1 MLRLTNAADP
11 MWSAAFAFSSCEVIC
26 PLTIGTHTVVPSWRV
41 GSRDDG
47 RVDIA
52 RPTSRLI
59 VASVTALL
67 AIIVNAAIGSAAA
80 KPKSPTKTTPKTT
93 PKSPTK
99 TTPKAATAKP
109 TLAQSKAVKKPLAG
123 RSTTT
128 IRRNTPAKSGVATAV
143 LGATV
148 LPTVSTAPTTTQP
161 TASVAP
167 TPTTTTTP
175 TTPPTTTLPVTTTTS
190 AVASFEVIALNVR
203 GEALAGATAT
213 FSVVIAQRG
222 EPVPVSLSVIGL
234 PSGTSASVGPNP
246 ATGQSVIRIAVP
258 SNAIVADYP
267 LRILGTGGSAQSWAN
282 VTLGVLPATTTTTAP
297 ATTTTVDTSTLPAS
311 FGFSVTPDGKTLVI
325 GGQVQYEIIPIYET
339 GYNGSIEYFVS
350 GLPDGVW
357 FGFSQKVTTTKTVLW
372 LSSTV
377 PMKAGKFPFTITGV
391 SKGLK
396 KSGELTVT
404 IG

>member
-1 MLRLTNAADP
+1 
-11 MWSAAFAFSSCEVIC
+11 MWSAALCISPRKVIC
-26 PLTIGTHTVVPSWRV
+26 LLTIGVHTVVPSRRV
-41 GSRDDG
+41 GLRDDRG
-47 RVDIA
+47 VDIA

-59 VASVTALL
+59 VASVAAVL
-67 AIIVNAAIGSAAA
+67 AINVDAAISSAAA
-80 KPKSPTKTTPKTT
+80 KPKSPTNST
-93 PKSPTK
+93 
-99 TTPKAATAKP
+99 ATAAKAKRK
-109 TLAQSKAVKKPLAG
+109 LAQSKAVTKPLAG

-128 IRRNTPAKSGVATAV
+128 VRRNTPAKSGVATAV

-148 LPTVSTAPTTTQP
+148 LPTVVTTPTTTQP
-161 TASVAP
+161 AATVAP
-167 TPTTTTTP
+167 TTSTPTTTTP
-175 TTPPTTTLPVTTTTS
+175 PVTTPPVTTTTS
-190 AVASFEVIALNVR
+190 AVASFEVVALNIR
-203 GEALAGATAT
+203 GEAPAGATVT

-267 LRILGTGGSAQSWAN
+267 LRILGTSGSAQSWAN
-282 VTLGVLPATTTTTAP
+282 VTLGVLPATTTTTVP

-311 FGFSVTPDGKTLVI
+311 FGFTVTPDGKTLVS

>member
-1 MLRLTNAADP
+1 M
-11 MWSAAFAFSSCEVIC
+11 
-26 PLTIGTHTVVPSWRV
+26 

-67 AIIVNAAIGSAAA
+67 AINVNAAIGSAAT
-80 KPKSPTKTTPKTT
+80 KPKSPTKTTGKTT
-93 PKSPTK
+93 A
-99 TTPKAATAKP
+99 KAATAKP
-109 TLAQSKAVKKPLAG
+109 KLAQSKAVTKSLAG

-161 TASVAP
+161 TANVAP
-167 TPTTTTTP
+167 TPTTTTTTT
-175 TTPPTTTLPVTTTTS
+175 TTPPVTTTTS
-190 AVASFEVIALNVR
+190 AVASFEVVALNVR
-203 GEALAGATAT
+203 GEAPAGATAT

-267 LRILGTGGSAQSWAN
+267 LRILGTAGSAQSWAN
-282 VTLGVLPATTTTTAP
+282 VTLGVLPATTTTAA

-311 FGFSVTPDGKTLVI
+311 FGFSVIPDGKTLVI